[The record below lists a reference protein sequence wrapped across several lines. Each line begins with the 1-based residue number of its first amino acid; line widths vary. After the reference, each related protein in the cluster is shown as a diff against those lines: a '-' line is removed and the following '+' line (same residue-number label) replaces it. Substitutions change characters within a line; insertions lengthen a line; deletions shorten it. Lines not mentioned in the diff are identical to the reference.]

1 MEPFNFLVNE
11 ALLNVSQGVSTFN
24 DAFPQQKKK
33 KNDGV
38 EEELQNT
45 ANDLLDDDP
54 YIYHSQDNFDVPI
67 SQSIFISD

>member
-1 MEPFNFLVNE
+1 MYLKVSV
-11 ALLNVSQGVSTFN
+11 LLMIHFHS
-24 DAFPQQKKK
+24 KKK

-54 YIYHSQDNFDVPI
+54 YIYHSQDKFDVPI